1 MTQESRGRDTPA
13 TRRNV
18 NAARRSAAAS
28 MCKSAESQDRI
39 AQMYE
44 ERTEHGLSHDDLD
57 HAACHRQFAQYDRRM
72 AKRVRQSADKQLA
85 RRTWGEQGDGV
96 SLSVRPR
103 WLGPNGTPER
113 SARTVTQ
120 VIETVS
126 DCQLAGYV
134 DQPCIAFLGN
144 TLQQRKGSNRVDV
157 EAGYK
162 DPLACPVRS
171 RLANALRNRRWC
183 RAVSHASAAW
193 VAAHILFPRPLHRKH
208 QTARRRRSTRPSV
221 SSELNSRKD
230 RIGRIGVASARHAD
244 KAANGY
250 RWRGARTD
258 SIDIDSPHGGRL
270 KRRVCITRCQALA
283 DTSRHRAVPETASTS
298 GRSRTRLV
306 SSTLNAHLLAGSL
319 PRQQ

>member
-1 MTQESRGRDTPA
+1 
-13 TRRNV
+13 
-18 NAARRSAAAS
+18 
-28 MCKSAESQDRI
+28 
-39 AQMYE
+39 
-44 ERTEHGLSHDDLD
+44 
-57 HAACHRQFAQYDRRM
+57 M
-72 AKRVRQSADKQLA
+72 AKRARQSADEQLA
-85 RRTWGEQGDGV
+85 RPTWGEQGDGV

-120 VIETVS
+120 VIERFLIVS
-126 DCQLAGYV
+126 SRAMWTSPVLLSWETRFNSAKHR
-134 DQPCIAFLGN
+134 IASMLK
-144 TLQQRKGSNRVDV
+144 RAIRI
-157 EAGYK
+157 
-162 DPLACPVRS
+162 PLACPVRS
-171 RLANALRNRRWC
+171 RLANVLRNRRWC

-221 SSELNSRKD
+221 SSELNSRKN
-230 RIGRIGVASARHAD
+230 RIDRIGVASARHAD

-250 RWRGARTD
+250 RRRGARTD
-258 SIDIDSPHGGRL
+258 AIDIDSPHGGRL

>member
-44 ERTEHGLSHDDLD
+44 ERTEHGLSHDDDLD
-57 HAACHRQFAQYDRRM
+57 HTACHRQFAQYDRRM

-120 VIETVS
+120 VIER
-126 DCQLAGYV
+126 
-134 DQPCIAFLGN
+134 FL
-144 TLQQRKGSNRVDV
+144 
-157 EAGYK
+157 
-162 DPLACPVRS
+162 
-171 RLANALRNRRWC
+171 
-183 RAVSHASAAW
+183 
-193 VAAHILFPRPLHRKH
+193 I
-208 QTARRRRSTRPSV
+208 V
-221 SSELNSRKD
+221 SSRAMWTSPVLLSWETRCNSAKD
-230 RIGRIGVASARHAD
+230 RIASM
-244 KAANGY
+244 
-250 RWRGARTD
+250 
-258 SIDIDSPHGGRL
+258 L
-270 KRRVCITRCQALA
+270 KRAIRIPWPVR
-283 DTSRHRAVPETASTS
+283 
-298 GRSRTRLV
+298 
-306 SSTLNAHLLAGSL
+306 
-319 PRQQ
+319 

>member
-1 MTQESRGRDTPA
+1 
-13 TRRNV
+13 
-18 NAARRSAAAS
+18 
-28 MCKSAESQDRI
+28 
-39 AQMYE
+39 MYE
-44 ERTEHGLSHDDLD
+44 ERTEHGLSHDDDLD
-57 HAACHRQFAQYDRRM
+57 HAACHRQFAQDDCRM
-72 AKRVRQSADKQLA
+72 AKRARRSADKHLA

-171 RLANALRNRRWC
+171 RLANALRNRRG
-183 RAVSHASAAW
+183 
-193 VAAHILFPRPLHRKH
+193 VAPCPTPVRHGWQHISYFLGLFIESIRPLGEDVQR
-208 QTARRRRSTRPSV
+208 AP
-221 SSELNSRKD
+221 
-230 RIGRIGVASARHAD
+230 AS
-244 KAANGY
+244 
-250 RWRGARTD
+250 
-258 SIDIDSPHGGRL
+258 
-270 KRRVCITRCQALA
+270 
-283 DTSRHRAVPETASTS
+283 
-298 GRSRTRLV
+298 
-306 SSTLNAHLLAGSL
+306 HLS
-319 PRQQ
+319 

>member
-1 MTQESRGRDTPA
+1 
-13 TRRNV
+13 
-18 NAARRSAAAS
+18 
-28 MCKSAESQDRI
+28 
-39 AQMYE
+39 MYE

-258 SIDIDSPHGGRL
+258 YIDVDSPTAGG
-270 KRRVCITRCQALA
+270 
-283 DTSRHRAVPETASTS
+283 
-298 GRSRTRLV
+298 
-306 SSTLNAHLLAGSL
+306 
-319 PRQQ
+319 